1 MGIILVL
8 VFVIFFSFG
17 RLQFIKQSRVMI
29 RLRWMNGLEHN
40 YRLSFGLVEQ
50 KKYRDLETN
59 VFPINVE
66 PMLI

>member
-8 VFVIFFSFG
+8 LFVIFLSFG

-29 RLRWMNGLEHN
+29 RLRGMNGLEHN
-40 YRLSFGLVEQ
+40 YRLSFELVEQ

-59 VFPINVE
+59 AIPINVE